1 MTRIKRGFVARKRRK
16 KVLNMAKGFR
26 GSSSK
31 LFRPAMQRV
40 MKALV
45 FAYAHRR
52 LKKRL
57 FRRLWI
63 ARINSAVRFY
73 GLNYNCII
81 FNLKKRNCHINRKW
95 LSQIA
100 IREPEL
106 FKQYFVNTPL
116 KPKA

>member
-26 GSSSK
+26 GSSSN
-31 LFRPAMQRV
+31 LFRPAIQRV

-52 LKKRL
+52 LKKRV

-63 ARINSAVRFY
+63 ARINAAVRYY
-73 GLNYNCII
+73 GSNYNRTM
-81 FNLKKRNCHINRKW
+81 FSLKTRSCHVNRKW
-95 LSQIA
+95 LSQVA
-100 IREPEL
+100 IREPL
-106 FKQYFVNTPL
+106 TFKTYFL
-116 KPKA
+116 EKRF